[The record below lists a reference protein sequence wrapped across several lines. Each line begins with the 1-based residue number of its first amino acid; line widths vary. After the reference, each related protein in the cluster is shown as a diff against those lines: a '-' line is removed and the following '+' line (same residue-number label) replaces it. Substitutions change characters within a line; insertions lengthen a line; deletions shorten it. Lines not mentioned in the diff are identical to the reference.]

1 MGICEKLKDKLLRS
15 VLFMGIQNEFYDN
28 KSFTDMRV
36 VRGDDDFLQPV
47 TEDY

>member
-28 KSFTDMRV
+28 KIFTDMRV
-36 VRGDDDFLQPV
+36 VQGGEDILQPR
-47 TEDY
+47 TL